1 MQSYIIKFDDH
12 YDYLAMKME
21 NFMRSKEMWSL
32 VDEGI
37 PTPTIGT
44 SSPNLAQRNMVGGAK
59 VKNLKVKNYLFQAID
74 RQILETIID
83 KVTSKAI

>member
-1 MQSYIIKFDDH
+1 MQPYIIIFDGH
-12 YDYLAMKME
+12 YDYLAMKIE

-37 PTPTIGT
+37 PTPIIGT

-59 VKNLKVKNYLFQAID
+59 LRNLKVKNYPFQEID